1 MTSEWSTRAFT
12 AWDRAAGAAC
22 ALLSED
28 LVVRWAS
35 SSFVRMF
42 GYDPVGSS
50 GLDLVHPDDLPFAL
64 SVLELHVADEPC
76 DCEPTGD
83 VASPSGEVRIRSS
96 NGAWTPTLVRIDN
109 HLDDPDIGALAV
121 YASRATDQSGLSR
134 ALDAI
139 GRAAPVDE
147 TLLAVLDYMA
157 QDSLQSVSDSS
168 AVVRYDTDGSRHVIS
183 HADPAVHHLLFG
195 EEAAS
200 LDRSSEPVTITL
212 VEDMPDGPMKRCA
225 IERGLRCLWS
235 VHIGEPDAVIGVV
248 LCWSTWAYAM
258 ELRPHMNFSVGSDV
272 VRLALHEHRRLE
284 MLRRHATIDP
294 LTGVYNRAG
303 LAEAFIAL
311 NAEDPTRVGAVFI
324 DLDDFKLVND
334 AYGHSVG
341 DQVLVE
347 VAARLQDVVRT
358 GDVVARVG
366 GDEFVLVCTGADRAA
381 MRSMADRVEQA
392 FAVDVH
398 TDVGWLGVKA
408 SVGTS
413 SLTDPDDLSTLLRS
427 ADDEQY
433 RVKRMAKLVERS

>member
-1 MTSEWSTRAFT
+1 M
-12 AWDRAAGAAC
+12 
-22 ALLSED
+22 
-28 LVVRWAS
+28 RWAS

-42 GYDPVGSS
+42 GYDPVGASA
-50 GLDLVHPDDLPFAL
+50 LELVHPDDLPFAL

-76 DCEPTGD
+76 DCDPTDD
-83 VASPSGEVRIRSS
+83 VVSPSGEVRVRSS
-96 NGAWTPTLVRIDN
+96 TGAWTPTVVRIDN
-109 HLDDPDIGALAV
+109 HLADPDIGALAV

-157 QDSLQSVSDSS
+157 QDSLQPVSDGA
-168 AVVRYDTDGSRHVIS
+168 AVVRCDDDGRRHVVS
-183 HADPAVHHLLFG
+183 HADPALHHLLFG
-195 EEAAS
+195 DEAIS
-200 LDRSSEPVTITL
+200 LDRSSDPVTITL

-258 ELRPHMNFSVGSDV
+258 ELRPHMHFSIGSDV

-284 MLRRHATIDP
+284 ALRRHATVDP

-334 AYGHSVG
+334 AHGHAIG

-347 VAARLQDVVRT
+347 VAARLQDVVRN

-392 FAVDVH
+392 FAVDVP
-398 TDVGWLGVKA
+398 TEAGWLSVRA
-408 SVGTS
+408 SIGTS
-413 SLTDPDDLSTLLRS
+413 TLTDPDDLSTLLRS

-433 RVKRMAKLVERS
+433 RAKRMAKLADHT